1 MRESL
6 TSIGTGGSKTL
17 ISPLNRHGR
26 STPCR
31 SICSTTYGDFVC
43 RGCKR
48 FAHEIIEWNH
58 LDDPYKEAIWS
69 RLDTVY
75 RESIRACVRVSDA
88 EIFNQYVEENEI
100 PFSTDPESAI
110 YELLQMVDSPVVDLG
125 LLPTESSIGTSS
137 LRLFNEI
144 ENEIYRRSLAYYE
157 YYFKRTIDQV

>member
-1 MRESL
+1 MRDPL
-6 TSIGTGGSKTL
+6 ISIGSGPSKTL
-17 ISPLNRHGR
+17 ISPLNRQGR
-26 STPCR
+26 TTPCR

-48 FAHEIIEWNH
+48 FAHEIIEWNQ
-58 LDDPYKEAIWS
+58 LDDPYKEEIWS

-75 RESIRACVRVSDA
+75 RESIRACVNISNTDV
-88 EIFNQYVEENEI
+88 FNRHVEENEI

-110 YELLQMVDSPVVDLG
+110 YELLQVVDSPVENLG
-125 LLPTESSIGTSS
+125 LLPTELSIGTSS

>member
-1 MRESL
+1 MPDLLS
-6 TSIGTGGSKTL
+6 SIGSSESNTL

-26 STPCR
+26 TTPCR

-48 FAHEIIEWNH
+48 FAHEIIEWNQ
-58 LDDPYKEAIWS
+58 LDDVYKEEIWS

-75 RESIRACVRVSDA
+75 RESIRACVSVSNADV
-88 EIFNQYVEENEI
+88 FNRHVDENEI
-100 PFSTDPESAI
+100 AFSTDPERAI
-110 YELLQMVDSPVVDLG
+110 YELLQVVDAPVANLG
-125 LLPTESSIGTSS
+125 LLPTEASIGTSS